1 MPSVRARLCV
11 MMFLQYFVWGAWGV
25 ALGGYMN
32 STLGF
37 TGGQIGWVY
46 SSTAIG
52 AMLSPLFMGY
62 VADRLMATEKLL
74 GILHLVGGGLLFY
87 AATTTEFSVLF
98 GVMVAYSI
106 CFMPTLALSNSISF
120 ENIGDPEQEFPLI
133 RVFGTVGWIIAGVV
147 VGFMLNGITNQPIFL
162 AAVSSMVLGAFCF
175 LLPHTPPKGKS
186 TGPSEGRSSMTT
198 LLRDPSFLVFLIAS
212 FLICIPLAFYYN
224 LANVFL
230 NQIGAWKPTFLQTFG
245 QMSEVV
251 FMAAMPIFIMRL
263 GVKKML
269 ALGMLAWVV
278 RYFLFASLSFPLIVG
293 GILLH
298 GICYDFFFVASQ
310 IYVDQKADVSQRAS
324 AQSFI
329 AFVTLGLGM
338 FVGAQVAGWTM
349 DYYSPPTVAAVVST
363 RGAQEVPL
371 PAWGADG
378 KSGLAAL
385 VELDD
390 EGRFNVAQLPET
402 FTAIEAGDVSVTYP
416 HDSLVKA
423 FEIADANGDEYVT
436 VAEWEAARTND
447 WPQIW
452 YWPALGAG
460 VTLIF
465 FWLGF
470 RDKVDVSKLQGM
482 ADEAVLGAGEGPEP
496 QVG

>member
-1 MPSVRARLCV
+1 MLSVRARLCV

-32 STLGF
+32 ATLGF

-62 VADRLMATEKLL
+62 VADRLMATERLL
-74 GILHLVGGGLLFY
+74 GILHLVGSGLLFY
-87 AATTTEFSVLF
+87 AASTTEFSVLF

-147 VGFMLNGITNQPIFL
+147 VGFMLKGISNQPIYL
-162 AAVSSMVLGAFCF
+162 AAVSSFTLGAFCF
-175 LLPHTPPKGKS
+175 ALPHTPPKGKS
-186 TGPSEGRSSMTT
+186 AEPTEGRRSILT
-198 LLRDPSFLVFLIAS
+198 LLQDPSFLVFLIAS

-329 AFVTLGLGM
+329 AFITLGLGM

-349 DYYSPPTVAAVVST
+349 DHFSPPTVAAVVST
-363 RGAQEVPL
+363 SGAGEVPL
-371 PAWGADG
+371 PAWDPEG
-378 KSGLAAL
+378 KTGLAAE

-390 EGRFNVAQLPET
+390 QGRFSVAQLPDTLSIAEP
-402 FTAIEAGDVSVTYP
+402 GDVKVTFP
-416 HDSLVKA
+416 HDSLLKA

-452 YWPALGAG
+452 YWPAVGAG
-460 VTLIF
+460 ITLIF
-465 FWLGF
+465 FWFGF
-470 RDKVDVSKLQGM
+470 RDKVDVTKLEDM